1 VFSPLD
7 PLSDVEF
14 VKVQRRNDDA
24 EVNSHTSPPR
34 DREAPEALLLQEVRL
49 ECATLLANVQS
60 VKLDAAL
67 STQIAAPRA
76 QVSPA
81 LEKLEQV

>member
-34 DREAPEALLLQEVRL
+34 DREIPDPKLEQVVRL
-49 ECATLLANVQS
+49 ECATLLVNVQS
-60 VKLDAAL
+60 VKFDTAL

-76 QVSPA
+76 QVSP
-81 LEKLEQV
+81 VV